1 MNTGRAGTDPAFQEE
16 MEMNGNKQEV
26 RTDRQISANAWRFQ
40 DSGSAEPMNSSF
52 EKIFTAYNDYRN
64 SQQWN

>member
-1 MNTGRAGTDPAFQEE
+1 
-16 MEMNGNKQEV
+16 MNGNKQEM
-26 RTDRQISANAWRFQ
+26 RTDKQISANAWRFQ